1 MENKQVMLS
10 IIGVAILIVAVTGVT
25 FAFFN
30 YTRTGAANTVTTGQ
44 ITFESTQS
52 GTLHLTNMFPVKS
65 EDLNTS
71 NLDAVTITIKGNT
84 TYDNGEE
91 YLISLVDVNNEVG
104 GKEIPIKYIVTATN
118 IGTSSDSYFTARGG
132 NTTIYKLNATG
143 TVSEDEKVLM
153 GYITK
158 GATGVNGSVQIKA
171 YIDGDRIAIT
181 DTNGGTGYWVNTSMT
196 SEELAECVSYLS
208 SMNATTA
215 FCQGT
220 GTITVSGDT
229 VTFQDALDNG
239 LFSSTQ
245 ITYMRSHNMIS
256 DYTNGTTNEWIDGRT
271 VFTTEEWNSLQS
283 NGVSFRIKVESNE
296 GTWIE
301 DNSSSG
307 NPTGTEVT
315 PTVTLS
321 PRSGMVYTGS
331 SQSANTATVSPDG
344 GGAVTYT
351 YYTDSSCT
359 TGGTTTAP
367 TSGNWYVKATVA
379 GVTGVT
385 TSASSDCVAH
395 SIGVATPNVSLSAKT
410 TTYTGSAITSS
421 TATVSPNGGGAV
433 TYTYYT
439 DSSCTTGGTTTAPT
453 NVGTYY
459 VKASVAAVS
468 GKTTAASSNC
478 VAHKISKAE
487 CTINVSRTTVQNY
500 SYNTTNITDFKM
512 TRDSVVYTSPTSQT
526 VTVSLSCSNTGAK
539 TVAENSLSVS
549 SSSAATEGSTGIPR
563 VTINGTTLTVKAATN
578 KGTGYAT
585 ISINNSNITS
595 TSKQITSQTA
605 WCCYQ
610 NIGSQG
616 TCSSQYNAGTSSKA
630 FITITNTS
638 QTSKSCYQSSYVFQF
653 ACSSFGNGY
662 VVSGCSTS
670 EVD

>member
-344 GGAVTYT
+344 G
-351 YYTDSSCT
+351 
-359 TGGTTTAP
+359 
-367 TSGNWYVKATVA
+367 
-379 GVTGVT
+379 
-385 TSASSDCVAH
+385 
-395 SIGVATPNVSLSAKT
+395 
-410 TTYTGSAITSS
+410 
-421 TATVSPNGGGAV
+421 AV

-453 NVGTYY
+453 NAGNYY
-459 VKASVAAVS
+459 VKATVAGVAGV
-468 GKTTAASSNC
+468 TTSASSSC
-478 VAHKISKAE
+478 VAHTIAKAT
-487 CTINVSRTTVQNY
+487 CTINTNKTTVQNY
-500 SYNTTNITDFKM
+500 SYVTGTITDFTM
-512 TRDSVVYTSPTSQT
+512 TRDSVVYTSPTTQT
-526 VTVSLSCSNTGAK
+526 VTVTLNCSNAGA
-539 TVAENSLSVS
+539 TTAAENSLTCQ
-549 SSSAATEGSTGIPR
+549 AANGTSGQGAPR
-563 VTINGTTLTVKAATN
+563 VTQNGLTFTVQAAVS
-578 KGTGYAT
+578 KGTGSLT
-585 ISINNSNITS
+585 FSINNSNITA
-595 TSKQITSQTA
+595 TPKEITSQTA

-610 NIGSQG
+610 NTGEAASTCAGS
-616 TCSSQYNAGTSSKA
+616 SNAGSNAKA
-630 FITITNTS
+630 FITINGTTQTNKS
-638 QTSKSCYQSSYVFQF
+638 CFRQTSSDRSYQF

-662 VVSGCSTS
+662 VVSGCSTNS
-670 EVD
+670 VD

>member
-71 NLDAVTITIKGNT
+71 NLDAVTITIKGDT

-118 IGTSSDSYFTARGG
+118 IGTSSDAYFTARGG

-181 DTNGGTGYWVNTSMT
+181 DTNGGTGNWVNTSMR

-229 VTFQDALDNG
+229 ITFQDALDNG
-239 LFSSTQ
+239 LFTSDQ

-256 DYTNGTTNEWIDGRT
+256 DYTNGTTNEWVDNRT

-283 NGVSFRIKVESNE
+283 NGVSFRIKAESNE

-344 GGAVTYT
+344 GAVTYT

-367 TSGNWYVKATVA
+367 TSGNWYVKAMVA
-379 GVTGVT
+379 AVAGVT

-410 TTYTGSAITSS
+410 TTYTGSAITAN

-453 NVGTYY
+453 NAGTYY
-459 VKASVAAVS
+459 VKASVASVS

-487 CTINVSRTTVQNY
+487 CTINVSRTTVKNY

-512 TRDSVVYTSPTSQT
+512 TRDGVVYTLPTTQT
-526 VTVSLSCSNTGAK
+526 VTVTLNCSNTGA
-539 TVAENSLSVS
+539 TTAAENSLTYQ
-549 SSSAATEGSTGIPR
+549 AANGTSGQGAPR
-563 VTINGTTLTVKAATN
+563 VTQNGLTFTVQAAVS
-578 KGTGYAT
+578 KGTGSLT
-585 ISINNSNITS
+585 FSINNSNITS

-610 NIGSQG
+610 NLGSQE
-616 TCSSQYNAGTSSKA
+616 TCSSQYNAGNHSKA

-638 QTSKSCYQSSYVFQF
+638 QTGRSCYQSSSYVYQF

-662 VVSGCSTS
+662 VVVGCSTNS
-670 EVD
+670 VD